1 MRFVKPLD
9 RALLLEL
16 AKTHDGF
23 VTLEDNVVAGGAG
36 SGVAELLA
44 AEGVLLPV
52 LHLGLPDAFQHHAS
66 REDLLAEAGL
76 DAAGIRAA
84 VLARWPGLLASPP
97 AKTAA
102 G

>member
-1 MRFVKPLD
+1 MQPTKVD
-9 RALLLEL
+9 ALF
-16 AKTHDGF
+16 T
-23 VTLEDNVVAGGAG
+23 GGAG

-44 AEGVLLPV
+44 AEGVCMPV

-66 REDLLAEAGL
+66 REDLLAEAGI

-84 VLARWPGLLASPP
+84 VRARWPRLAQGDV
-97 AKTAA
+97 ATVRTAA